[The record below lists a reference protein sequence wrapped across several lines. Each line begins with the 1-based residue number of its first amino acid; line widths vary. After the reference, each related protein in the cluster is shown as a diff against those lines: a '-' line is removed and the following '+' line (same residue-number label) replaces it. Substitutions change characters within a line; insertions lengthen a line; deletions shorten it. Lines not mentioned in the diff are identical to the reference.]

1 MVLCNFCRWC
11 IIFSLPLKNRQLLIN
26 FCQLLIFFI
35 INFFLHIGLF
45 EHIVKRF
52 FINLR
57 NRSLN
62 DQFLLLQFLKSSL
75 SFLLHLILLLLQLN
89 LFLCKFFNF
98 VIRLLL
104 GKLTLYLI
112 ANLLY
117 FKIGCLNLVKT
128 LLHFAFLLK

>member
-1 MVLCNFCRWC
+1 MILCNLSRWC
-11 IIFSLPLKNRQLLIN
+11 IVFSLSLKNRQLLIN

-35 INFFLHIGLF
+35 INALLHISLF
-45 EHIVKRF
+45 KHMSKSF

-62 DQFLLLQFLKSSL
+62 NQFLLLQFLKSSL

-112 ANLLY
+112 SNLLH